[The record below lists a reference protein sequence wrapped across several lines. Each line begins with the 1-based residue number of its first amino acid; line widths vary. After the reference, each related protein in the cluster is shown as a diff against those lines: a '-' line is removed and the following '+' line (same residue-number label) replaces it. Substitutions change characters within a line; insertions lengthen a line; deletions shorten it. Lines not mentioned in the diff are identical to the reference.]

1 MLGPYSRL
9 LKHSSGKADY
19 RGVELAQSAD
29 QIQYSPDGNHILA
42 RHRAE
47 GENPDTISLYDVK
60 SGTLLKKV
68 GGSNDGLSAQVCAL
82 YSF

>member
-1 MLGPYSRL
+1 MDVRPFFSIVKR
-9 LKHSSGKADY
+9 SPGKSDY
-19 RGVELAQSAD
+19 RVVELAQSVD

-68 GGSNDGLSAQVCAL
+68 GGSSDGLSAQVCPL
-82 YSF
+82 